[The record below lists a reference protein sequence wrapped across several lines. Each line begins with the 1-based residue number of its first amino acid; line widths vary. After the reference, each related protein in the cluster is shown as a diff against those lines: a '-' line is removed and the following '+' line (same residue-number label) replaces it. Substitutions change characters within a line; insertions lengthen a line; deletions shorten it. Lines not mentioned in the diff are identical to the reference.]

1 MVQVA
6 TVAIIP
12 VAAIDNHKQPA
23 WYQWPNKA
31 RGLWDR
37 LAGLSRQQRRLSN
50 SKQPWQGNHQ
60 LRLLMI

>member
-23 WYQWPNKA
+23 WYQRPNKA
-31 RGLWDR
+31 RGLGTVWLGYLVNKGD
-37 LAGLSRQQRRLSN
+37 
-50 SKQPWQGNHQ
+50 
-60 LRLLMI
+60 